1 MLDSFNTVFRNVIEA
16 FLRIATEVHPFFG
29 LAVVSVLTG
38 IGMLWVFGLTSN
50 QKAISETKKR
60 LQAYLLELRLYGDD
74 LSLVWQAQKNLV
86 TGNVRYI
93 GLMLRPMLVLTVPL
107 VVLLIHLDAFY
118 GRTPLVVGEA
128 GIVTMQV
135 SGRLGS
141 NAPAPELH
149 ALDGI
154 TVETPAVR
162 AIEAGQM
169 SWRIRASKP
178 VSGDLRF
185 VWRDKEW
192 VKSVEGGVGAR
203 YLSSRRVTGVWD
215 AFLYPGENRLAADE
229 VEWIEVSYPAGSI
242 EFAGLDLHWLVWFMV
257 LSMVSAVL
265 FKGRFRVVF

>member
-149 ALDGI
+149 APDGI

-203 YLSSRRVTGVWD
+203 
-215 AFLYPGENRLAADE
+215 
-229 VEWIEVSYPAGSI
+229 
-242 EFAGLDLHWLVWFMV
+242 
-257 LSMVSAVL
+257 
-265 FKGRFRVVF
+265 